1 MNINELTKNDIPV
14 LMLSGQASLVP
25 EITPLFG
32 LTFPFAFISKHSF
45 PFRKLKNLQA
55 GLSMHAEWHSSG
67 VVILNGLK
75 FLIHGPEN
83 SLLCSKHL
91 FSMNLEN

>member
-1 MNINELTKNDIPV
+1 
-14 LMLSGQASLVP
+14 MLSGQAFLDP

-32 LTFPFAFISKHSF
+32 LTFPFVFISKHSF

-55 GLSMHAEWHSSG
+55 GLSMHAEWHSSA

-75 FLIHGPEN
+75 FLIHVPAN
-83 SLLCSKHL
+83 SLFCSKHS
-91 FSMNLEN
+91 FSVNLEIQYA